1 MFRRKNIVAKV
12 TIILSYIGIRT
23 LVLGESENTKSF
35 EDNESEGRKA
45 GNIVG

>member
-1 MFRRKNIVAKV
+1 MFRRRNIVDKV